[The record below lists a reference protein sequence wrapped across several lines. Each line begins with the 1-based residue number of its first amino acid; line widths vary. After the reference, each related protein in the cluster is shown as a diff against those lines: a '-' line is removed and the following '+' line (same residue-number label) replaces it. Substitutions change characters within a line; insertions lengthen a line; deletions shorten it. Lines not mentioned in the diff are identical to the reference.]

1 MRICR
6 RTWIWCLA
14 LSALLALAACGPAP
28 SHSSSSTTSTGN
40 PGGGS
45 TTSTAAST
53 ATPTATAVPPT
64 DTPAPSVTAFTG
76 VWNGALNLGGSTTSI
91 HVAGSQC
98 GTTVFASFT
107 FGGATVVAFGMHSGQ
122 AATLSDVAY
131 HANAPVDDDTWT
143 LTLVNGG
150 TALAVKLTRHALAG
164 GSQTGSGTVS
174 VSATSVPSA
183 TNFAGTWNGNE
194 TVSTGDQFPI
204 RFAIAE
210 CGPFLHADITLS
222 VGGSLPSM
230 PQSHG
235 NAAIANGKATVEST
249 YSVSAGLYEYDRWV
263 LTLPSA
269 NDLHF
274 TDFTHYLY
282 PGNTTPDQNA
292 SGDLSK

>member
-1 MRICR
+1 MRIKGR
-6 RTWIWCLA
+6 IWLWCLA
-14 LSALLALAACGPAP
+14 LSVMFGLAACGPGP
-28 SHSSSSTTSTGN
+28 SHASTTTSTSAN

-45 TTSTAAST
+45 TTATST
-53 ATPTATAVPPT
+53 ATPTATAIPLT
-64 DTPAPSVTAFTG
+64 ATPAPSVTVFTG
-76 VWNGALNLGGSTTSI
+76 AWSGTLDLGSTGTALQ
-91 HVAGSQC
+91 VQGSQC
-98 GTTVFASFT
+98 DATVFASFT
-107 FGGATVVAFGMHSGQ
+107 FDGATVVALGTHNGQ
-122 AATLSDVAY
+122 TATLNDVAY
-131 HANAPVDDDTWT
+131 RGNAPVDEDTWT
-143 LTLVNGG
+143 LALANGG
-150 TALAVKLTRHALAG
+150 TALAVKLTRHGLAG
-164 GSQTGSGTVS
+164 GSATGSGTLPLT
-174 VSATSVPSA
+174 ATGVPGA
-183 TNFAGTWNGNE
+183 ANFAGTWNGNE

-204 RFAIAE
+204 RFGISE

-222 VGGSLPSM
+222 IGGTLPSM

-235 NAAIANGKATVEST
+235 NAVIANGQATVEST